1 MQNLA
6 ENVSEIL
13 TPSRFHTARVD
24 SRVMERDRIILGGG
38 NRSSKIIAPPAV
50 LETLPNVEV
59 IEGLAV
65 DID

>member
-1 MQNLA
+1 
-6 ENVSEIL
+6 
-13 TPSRFHTARVD
+13 
-24 SRVMERDRIILGGG
+24 MERDRIILGGG